1 MRRTPPRVPR
11 SHLNSTQRLCVN
23 LIFDAASLR
32 RNQVSSRDLQL
43 RREADDASRCLTL
56 EGTTDALLPVA
67 TSLCVA
73 VRVSGKCH
81 RHGEARVDLLR

>member
-23 LIFDAASLR
+23 LIFDATSLR
-32 RNQVSSRDLQL
+32 RNQVSSRDLQFV
-43 RREADDASRCLTL
+43 AKLTRL
-56 EGTTDALLPVA
+56 IERNNDALLPVA